1 MPHAQSL
8 RIGLY
13 LLFFTKVTIACVFG
27 PIHYLDTGGYT
38 LFADHIL
45 KDSTWLT
52 QQGDDV
58 DYNLVFRT
66 AGYPLIIAA
75 AKILFG
81 SFWAYSVLVVQAL
94 GSCLAFI
101 PLVRIL
107 EATVTRRWIIWV
119 ALICYGFS
127 GSTLFD
133 SAILTDSLNAS
144 IFVAVVS
151 GVLGAGLGLWP
162 LSPLILVGMGLLWG
176 YGLWM
181 RDAGL
186 YLAAIPLGIL
196 WASFYRQHLSGLVIA
211 RGSLLFI
218 IPMLMMAGI
227 YMGWN
232 QYRTGHM
239 TIGGTGHM
247 NWLQMPMYI
256 EGRGYGHPFTGKD
269 EVDQAVRRAAPQDY
283 DTLDAVA
290 QVLGELRKAHGYNER
305 ELGVIASRKYFATV
319 IHHPLAFLRNTA
331 HNFQPHATA
340 FLLTNPLW
348 NLNEFYQFGPGQGER
363 LLQDTGKMFRQLRAN
378 FTLSGLSLLIVDS
391 IARLISI
398 LLFALFLIG
407 VPVWAAVTYSKQKR
421 LSDGLYI
428 AFTAWAGF
436 MVFAGLYS
444 AVYVEMRYF
453 TPIIPLAL
461 AAMALLVDRLVDFWS
476 MRRLH
481 RLARR

>member
-1 MPHAQSL
+1 MPYATSL
-8 RIGLY
+8 KIGLC
-13 LLFFTKVTIACVFG
+13 LLFLAKVTIACVFG
-27 PIHYLDTGGYT
+27 PIYYPDSGGYT
-38 LFADHIL
+38 FFADRIL
-45 KDSTWLT
+45 QDSTWLT
-52 QQGDDV
+52 QHGAAV

-66 AGYPLIIAA
+66 AGYPLVIAA
-75 AKILFG
+75 TKLLFG
-81 SFWAYSVLVVQAL
+81 ASWAYAVLIVQAL

-107 EATVTRRWIIWV
+107 EATVTRRWIIWTAIV
-119 ALICYGFS
+119 CYGFS

-144 IFVAVVS
+144 IFVAVIS
-151 GVLGAGLGLWP
+151 GVLGTGLGLWR
-162 LSPLILVGMGLLWG
+162 LSPLILAGMGLLWG

-186 YLAAIPLGIL
+186 YLAVIPLGIL
-196 WASFYRQHLSGLVIA
+196 WASQRRQGRSRMAIAQAGLCFFIA
-211 RGSLLFI
+211 MLL
-218 IPMLMMAGI
+218 MAGT

-232 QYRTGHM
+232 HYRTGHM

-256 EGRGYGHPFTGKD
+256 EGRGYGHPFIGHD
-269 EVDQAVRRAAPQDY
+269 EVDEAVRRAAPQDF

-305 ELGVIASRKYFATV
+305 QLGTVAFKKYLSTV
-319 IHHPLAFLRNTA
+319 IHYPVGFLRNTA

-348 NLNEFYQFGPGQGER
+348 NLNEFYQFGPGRGAR
-363 LLQDTGKMFRQLRAN
+363 LIQDTGKIIRQLRTD
-378 FTLSGLSLLIVDS
+378 FTLGGFALLVAD
-391 IARLISI
+391 IATRIISI
-398 LLFALFLIG
+398 LLFAAFLIG
-407 VPVWAAVTYSKQKR
+407 VPISAGVAYYKKKHLHDRLYAAF
-421 LSDGLYI
+421 
-428 AFTAWAGF
+428 AAWAGF
-436 MVFAGLYS
+436 MVFAGIYS

-461 AAMALLVDRLVDFWS
+461 AAMALLVDQVSDFWS
-476 MRRLH
+476 GWLRRRSH
-481 RLARR
+481 R

>member
-8 RIGLY
+8 RIGLC
-13 LLFFTKVTIACVFG
+13 LLFLAKVIIACVFG
-27 PIHYLDTGGYT
+27 PIHYLDSSGYT
-38 LFADHIL
+38 FFADHIL

-52 QQGDDV
+52 QQGDGV

-66 AGYPLIIAA
+66 AGYPLVIAA

-81 SFWAYSVLVVQAL
+81 SSWAYAVLVVQAL
-94 GSCLAFI
+94 GSCLALI
-101 PLVRIL
+101 PFVRIL
-107 EATVTRRWIIWV
+107 EATVTRRWIIWAAIV
-119 ALICYGFS
+119 CYGFS

-162 LSPLILVGMGLLWG
+162 LSPLILAGMGLLWG

-196 WASFYRQHLSGLVIA
+196 GAGFYRQGHGGLAIA
-211 RGSLLFI
+211 RAGLFFI
-218 IPMLMMAGI
+218 VPMLMMAGT
-227 YMGWN
+227 YMAWN
-232 QYRTGHM
+232 QHRTGHM

-256 EGRGYGHPFTGKD
+256 EGRGYGHPFTGND
-269 EVDQAVRRAAPQDY
+269 EVDEAVRRAAPQDF

-290 QVLGELRKAHGYNER
+290 RVLGELRKAHGYNDR
-305 ELGVIASRKYFATV
+305 ELGVVASRKYFSTV
-319 IHHPLAFLRNTA
+319 IHQPIGFLRNTA

-348 NLNEFYQFGPGQGER
+348 NLNEFYQFGPGRGER
-363 LLQDTGKMFRQLRAN
+363 LLQDTGKMFRQLRAD
-378 FTLSGLSLLIVDS
+378 FTLSGLGLLIVDS
-391 IARLISI
+391 LARLISI
-398 LLFALFLIG
+398 ILFAVFLIG
-407 VPVWAAVTYSKQKR
+407 VPVWAAVTYGKQKR
-421 LSDGLYI
+421 LYDGLYI
-428 AFTAWAGF
+428 AFTAWGGF

-461 AAMALLVDRLVDFWS
+461 AAMALSADRLVDFCAA
-476 MRRLH
+476 RRRH
-481 RLARR
+481 RLAHH

>member
-1 MPHAQSL
+1 MPRASSL
-8 RIGLY
+8 KIGLC
-13 LLFFTKVTIACVFG
+13 LLFLAKITIACVFG
-27 PIHYLDTGGYT
+27 PIHYLDSGGYT
-38 LFADHIL
+38 LFADRIL

-52 QQGDDV
+52 QQGNDV

-66 AGYPLIIAA
+66 AGYPLVIAA
-75 AKILFG
+75 AKLLFG
-81 SFWAYSVLVVQAL
+81 SFWAYAVLVVQAL

-107 EATVTRRWIIWV
+107 EATVARRWIIWV
-119 ALICYGFS
+119 AMVCYGFS

-162 LSPLILVGMGLLWG
+162 LSPLILAGMGLLWG

-196 WASFYRQHLSGLVIA
+196 WASFYRQRRGGLAAA
-211 RGSLLFI
+211 RAGLFFI

-256 EGRGYGHPFTGKD
+256 EGRGYGHPFTGND
-269 EVDQAVRRAAPQDY
+269 EVDEAVRRAAPQDF
-283 DTLDAVA
+283 DTLDGVA
-290 QVLGELRKAHGYNER
+290 QVLRELRRAHGYNDR
-305 ELGVIASRKYFATV
+305 QLGVIASKKYFHTV
-319 IHHPLAFLRNTA
+319 IHHPIGFLLNTA

-348 NLNEFYQFGPGQGER
+348 NLNEFYQFGPGRGER
-363 LLQDTGKMFRQLRAN
+363 LLQDTRKMFRQLRAD

-398 LLFALFLIG
+398 ILFVVFLIG
-407 VPVWAAVTYSKQKR
+407 VPVWAAVTYGKQNR
-421 LSDGLYI
+421 LPDGPYI

-436 MVFAGLYS
+436 MVFAALYS

-461 AAMALLVDRLVDFWS
+461 AAMTLSVDRLVDAWS
-476 MRRLH
+476 ARRRH
-481 RLARR
+481 RLAHR

>member
-1 MPHAQSL
+1 MPYAPSL
-8 RIGLY
+8 RIGLC
-13 LLFFTKVTIACVFG
+13 LLFLAKITIACAFG
-27 PIHYLDTGGYT
+27 PIHFLDTSGYT
-38 LFADHIL
+38 LFADRIL
-45 KDSTWLT
+45 KDSRWLT
-52 QQGDDV
+52 QQGNAV

-66 AGYPLIIAA
+66 AGYPLVIAA
-75 AKILFG
+75 AKIIFG
-81 SFWAYSVLVVQAL
+81 SSWAYAVLVVQAL
-94 GSCLAFI
+94 GSCLAFA
-101 PLVRIL
+101 PMMRIL
-107 EATVTRRWIIWV
+107 EATVARRWIIWAAMV
-119 ALICYGFS
+119 CYGFS

-151 GVLGAGLGLWP
+151 GALGAGLGLWS
-162 LSPLILVGMGLLWG
+162 LSPLILAGMGFLWG

-181 RDAGL
+181 RDAGV
-186 YLAAIPLGIL
+186 YLAVIPLGIL
-196 WASFYRQHLSGLVIA
+196 AASFYRQRRSGPAIACAGVI
-211 RGSLLFI
+211 FI
-218 IPMLMMAGI
+218 IPLVMMAGV

-232 QYRTGHM
+232 HYRTGHM

-247 NWLQMPMYI
+247 NWLQMPMYM
-256 EGRGYGHPFTGKD
+256 EGRGYGHPFTGTD
-269 EVDQAVRRAAPQDY
+269 EVDEAVRRAAPQDY

-290 QVLGELRKAHGYNER
+290 KVLAELRKAHGYNDR
-305 ELGVIASRKYFATV
+305 ELGVVASRKYFTTV
-319 IHHPLAFLRNTA
+319 RHHPIGFLRNTA

-348 NLNEFYQFGPGQGER
+348 NLNEFYQFGPGQGNR
-363 LLQDTGKMFRQLRAN
+363 LLQDTRKMLRQLQAN
-378 FTLSGLSLLIVDS
+378 FTLSGLGLLIADS

-398 LLFALFLIG
+398 ILFALFLIG
-407 VPVWAAVTYSKQKR
+407 VPIWAAITYGKQKH
-421 LSDGLYI
+421 LNDNSYI

-436 MVFAGLYS
+436 MIFAGIYS